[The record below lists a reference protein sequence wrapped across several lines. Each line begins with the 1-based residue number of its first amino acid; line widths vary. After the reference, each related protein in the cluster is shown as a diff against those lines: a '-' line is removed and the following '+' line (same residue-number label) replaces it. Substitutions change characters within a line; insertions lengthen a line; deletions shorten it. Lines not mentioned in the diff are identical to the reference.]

1 MKAYVYFHGN
11 SITKT
16 VFYKVMVFGQL
27 MEVMGWT
34 QTPVERMVLIKVE
47 ADVRGYI

>member
-1 MKAYVYFHGN
+1 MYTFMEIV
-11 SITKT
+11 SPRP

-27 MEVMGWT
+27 MGVVGWT
-34 QTPVERMVLIKVE
+34 QTLVERMVLIKVE